1 MVCYYKYIIG
11 LIIIDC
17 QGLVL
22 LYDKITI
29 IKMRKRKILRE
40 LLSANI
46 KNRREALDISQEK
59 LAELADVSIQTI
71 KGIEGRR
78 TWVSDTMLEKLA
90 KALGVAAYQLLIP
103 EEELTPKNN
112 NAVFNILL
120 KNLRQNIQNDINT
133 RFNRL
138 KTRI

>member
-1 MVCYYKYIIG
+1 MK
-11 LIIIDC
+11 
-17 QGLVL
+17 
-22 LYDKITI
+22 
-29 IKMRKRKILRE
+29 KRKLLRE
-40 LLSANI
+40 LLSKNI
-46 KNRREALDISQEK
+46 KYRREALDISQEK